1 MTNSVKDWFV
11 PRFETEV
18 HHQYQQ
24 TDQRLGDTVAGGA
37 TFVGDKAYFPR
48 VGPGKTYKNAHM
60 AKLALLNF
68 GSDFIEVSCEA
79 EFAAFGLYDPDA
91 HKYSIATAVEYGI
104 EAANAVVRAEDD
116 SVIRALAQAAA
127 VGVKKIGGAPGEMEQ
142 IVTIGD
148 YDTVADLDL
157 ISEGVAILGTNEAFK
172 GQKVTCVTP
181 FRNSVNMSLDPYMA
195 KSDMKENL
203 PWNRLGW
210 RTYEDLPTNLDASGV
225 DMFMYARS
233 AVVSAY
239 NDKMTKID
247 ERDGASLTDILGYWV
262 QTGAAPRNARGIIRI
277 KSKKNFSLYRQPV
290 PVEGLVAAA

>member
-1 MTNSVKDWFV
+1 MTDSVKGWFV

-24 TDQRLGDTVAGGA
+24 DDQRLGDTVAGGG

-60 AKLALLNF
+60 ARLALLNF
-68 GSDFIEVSCEA
+68 GTDMIEVSCEA

-91 HKYSIATAVEYGI
+91 HKYSISTAVEYGI
-104 EAANAVVRAEDD
+104 EAANAIKRAEDD
-116 SVIRALAQAAA
+116 AIIAALAEAAA
-127 VGVKKIGGAPGEMEQ
+127 NGVKKIQTDSNEMEN
-142 IVTIGD
+142 IITLGD
-148 YDTVADLDL
+148 YNTPADLDL
-157 ISEGVAILGTNEAFK
+157 ISEGIAVLGGNEAFR

-181 FRNSVNMSLDPYMA
+181 FRNSVNLSLDPYIA

-203 PWNRLGW
+203 PWNKLQW
-210 RTYEDLPTNLDASGV
+210 RTHEGLPTTPDGEGV
-225 DMFMYARS
+225 DLFMYARS
-233 AVVSAY
+233 AVVSGY

-262 QTGAAPRNARGIIRI
+262 QTGAAPRNAKGIIRI
-277 KSKKNFSLYRQPV
+277 KSKKNFSLYREPT
-290 PVEGLVAAA
+290 PTRAIT